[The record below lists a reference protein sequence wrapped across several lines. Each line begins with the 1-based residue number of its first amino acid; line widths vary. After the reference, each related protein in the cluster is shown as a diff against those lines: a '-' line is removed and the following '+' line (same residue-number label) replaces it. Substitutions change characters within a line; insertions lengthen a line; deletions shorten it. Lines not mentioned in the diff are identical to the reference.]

1 MSNIDTIK
9 QCCKL
14 FSAYNVKE
22 IHADYDGSG
31 DSGDLNLRVILH
43 TTPAKVDAEVKNTS
57 QPSTIGTSDRHR
69 YFEDW
74 VAEITNTPNS
84 MVTKELAAEFEEA
97 VFDLLPSGWE
107 INDGSYGEIIVD
119 IASEKIT
126 VEHNER
132 YTEVRSETFNF

>member
-31 DSGDLNLRVILH
+31 DSGDINLRVVLH
-43 TTPAKVDAEVKNTS
+43 TTPAKIDAEIKNTS
-57 QPSTIGTSDRHR
+57 QPSTIKSNDRHC
-69 YFEDW
+69 YFDEW
-74 VAEITNTPNS
+74 VKNVTIKPNS
-84 MVTKELAAEFEEA
+84 MVTRELAAEFEEA
-97 VFDLLPSGWE
+97 VFDLLPGGWE
-107 INDGSYGEIIVD
+107 INDGSYGEITID
-119 IASEKIT
+119 IASERIT
-126 VEHNER
+126 LEHNER